1 MLKPNARRE
10 QHNGS
15 EIAKTNNFNYVN
27 LFFGSLGAR
36 VLQVLRIVA

>member
-27 LFFGSLGAR
+27 IIKILSS
-36 VLQVLRIVA
+36 